1 MPEVEALCNRITIVD
16 HGKVI
21 AAGTKSEIIAGM
33 DVEEITQES
42 ALEDVFLALT
52 GKELRE

>member
-52 GKELRE
+52 GKELRD

>member
-21 AAGTKSEIIAGM
+21 AAATKSEIIAGM
-33 DVEEITQES
+33 NVEEITQES

-52 GKELRE
+52 GKELRD